1 MGEFIPVVSAV
12 GGLLVGLFGGV
23 FLRRKEYVPSVIPS
37 VPLLPGHE
45 HDLHIKG
52 KRNGRV
58 RLHCLVPGCR
68 FEKYRDE

>member
-1 MGEFIPVVSAV
+1 MDYLSFLLAAGGFI
-12 GGLLVGLFGGV
+12 GGLVSGV
-23 FLRRKEYVPSVIPS
+23 FLRRKEYVPAALPS
-37 VPLLPGHE
+37 LPLLPGHE

-58 RLHCLVPGCR
+58 RLHCLVPKCS